1 MTNLHFMQHYK
12 TSKQK
17 WGIQEGYQFQLPI
30 LRICFLPF
38 LSIFTL
44 IKLIKLL
51 IQNVLNFDFEF
62 SLHFFIHDFE
72 RKICLMWYSVN
83 WHSFIIWFPFLLKIL
98 VNMCIAIVCV
108 PDCDIINFEIN
119 LIFLVKLYFTW
130 PKSQDCLFS
139 LIPVLIFIENEL
151 GP

>member
-1 MTNLHFMQHYK
+1 MRNT
-12 TSKQK
+12 
-17 WGIQEGYQFQLPI
+17 GG
-30 LRICFLPF
+30 
-38 LSIFTL
+38 LSIPTSYFKNLFFAIFKHFYINKINKT
-44 IKLIKLL
+44 IDPKCA
-51 IQNVLNFDFEF
+51 QFWFEF

-72 RKICLMWYSVN
+72 RKICLMWYSFN
-83 WHSFIIWFPFLLKIL
+83 WHNFIIWFPFLLKIL

-130 PKSQDCLFS
+130 PKSQVCMFS